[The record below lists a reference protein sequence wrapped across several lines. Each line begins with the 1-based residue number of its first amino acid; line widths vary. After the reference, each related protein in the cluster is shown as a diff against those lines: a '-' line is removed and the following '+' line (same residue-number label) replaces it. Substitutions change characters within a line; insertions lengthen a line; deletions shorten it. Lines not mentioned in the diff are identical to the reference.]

1 MCVCVAQFYNYPAS
15 QSCHQR
21 EREGRERKRHRER
34 ESDREREREREEVS
48 IILDWCFIYH
58 VIVDCCLT
66 AFGTSFSFLFYLVL
80 SFFPPLNSTS
90 ICFPFCPSPLPLS
103 PSLPLSLPSL
113 SSYKLDVTIFTSCL
127 YCLYVYTFTHS
138 HMLIF
143 GSYGNRLTHILMT
156 LR

>member
-1 MCVCVAQFYNYPAS
+1 MCVLLNFIIILPVS
-15 QSCHQR
+15 LVIKGRGKGGRGRDTQR
-21 EREGRERKRHRER
+21 ERVTER
-34 ESDREREREREEVS
+34 EREREREREEVS

-90 ICFPFCPSPLPLS
+90 ICFPFCPSPLP